1 LLSAALDT
9 PVKLTTEIIRA
20 DINDVIFFI
29 FSPLLIL
36 IFKVCYELIF

>member
-1 LLSAALDT
+1 MGFLLSAAFDA

-29 FSPLLIL
+29 CFPLLN
-36 IFKVCYELIF
+36 

>member
-1 LLSAALDT
+1 MGFLLSAALDI

-29 FSPLLIL
+29 FFPSININDQSML
-36 IFKVCYELIF
+36 